1 MSSANKAPR
10 NSFQSKTTA
19 AQRNARVTKLQGFK
33 DEIIAIR
40 RSYAERIAKA
50 AREMQKAAATA
61 NELEKEML
69 AKCKELTG
77 DEDVE
82 GVHIISY
89 QPHGSIED
97 QMENLGEVLNAGL
110 EDVIELAREM
120 ADSAEAD
127 VLVLALGKKL

>member
-1 MSSANKAPR
+1 MSTANKAPR
-10 NSFQSKTTA
+10 NSFQTRTTA
-19 AQRNARVTKLQGFK
+19 AQRNARVTKLQGLK

-40 RSYAERIAKA
+40 RSYAKRIAKA

-69 AKCKELTG
+69 AKCKEIAG
-77 DEDVE
+77 EDVE

-110 EDVIELAREM
+110 DDVIELAREM

-127 VLVLALGKKL
+127 VIVLALEKKL

>member
-1 MSSANKAPR
+1 M
-10 NSFQSKTTA
+10 
-19 AQRNARVTKLQGFK
+19 
-33 DEIIAIR
+33 I
-40 RSYAERIAKA
+40 
-50 AREMQKAAATA
+50 
-61 NELEKEML
+61 
-69 AKCKELTG
+69 AKCKALTG